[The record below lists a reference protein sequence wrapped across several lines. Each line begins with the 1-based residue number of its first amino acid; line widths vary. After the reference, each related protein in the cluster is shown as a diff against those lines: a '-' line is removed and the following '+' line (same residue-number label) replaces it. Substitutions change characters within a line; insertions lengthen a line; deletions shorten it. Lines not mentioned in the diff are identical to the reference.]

1 MGAFPEL
8 CRAVLGVGVGSD
20 VGENEGSEQN
30 PWMSQRA
37 MSDELREVEILGK
50 TCCGDGDWF

>member
-1 MGAFPEL
+1 MIVFYNQEKENL
-8 CRAVLGVGVGSD
+8 NNL